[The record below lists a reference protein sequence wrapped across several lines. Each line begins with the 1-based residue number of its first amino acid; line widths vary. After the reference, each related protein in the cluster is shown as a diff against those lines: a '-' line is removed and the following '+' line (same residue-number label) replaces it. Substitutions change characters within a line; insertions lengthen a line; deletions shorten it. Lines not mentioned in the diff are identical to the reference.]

1 MFRINT
7 MPSTILALAVLLAAR
22 AAGAGEPSPPAAETP
37 SHHVARAPAPPPLEG
52 PWDGPA
58 WRDVPALGV
67 ELFSAKSTDHRPRT
81 EAKLQYDDAG
91 IYVLFRVEDRY
102 VRAVAGD
109 PGNQVCKD
117 SCVEFFV
124 QPVAGRGYYNFEFSC
139 GGWMLARYNEAP
151 AFIRGGGADGGG
163 DLAPEVRGA
172 IRIHHS
178 LPERIDPEIA
188 APTTWTLG
196 AFIPWTVFEAALGD
210 VRPRPGVSWRANFF
224 KCGSHT
230 SHPHWAAW
238 SPKAGKVGFHAPE
251 LFGELVF
258 DR

>member
-1 MFRINT
+1 MFW
-7 MPSTILALAVLLAAR
+7 MAILAVGT
-22 AAGAGEPSPPAAETP
+22 AGAADPAAEETDRP
-37 SHHVARAPAPPPLEG
+37 VHHVVRAAAPPPLDG
-52 PWDGPA
+52 DWDGPA
-58 WRDVPALGV
+58 WGPAPALAV
-67 ELFSAKSTDHRPRT
+67 ELFSPRSSDHRPRT
-81 EAKLQYDDAG
+81 QAKLQYDDAG
-91 IYVLFRVEDRY
+91 LYLLFRVEDRY

-124 QPVAGRGYYNFEFSC
+124 QPAASRGYYNFEFSC

-151 AFIRGGGADGGG
+151 AFKATGGKDHSG
-163 DLAPEVRGA
+163 DLGAEARGS

-178 LPERIDPEIA
+178 LPARIDPEIA
-188 APTTWTLG
+188 EPTTWMLG
-196 AFIPWTVFEAALGD
+196 AFLPWTVFEVALGD
-210 VRPRPGVSWRANFF
+210 VRPSPGGAWRANFF

-238 SPKAGKVGFHAPE
+238 SPKSGTVGFHAPA
-251 LFGELVF
+251 LFGEIVF